1 MLFNMSNSVKI
12 LYKDFIKLF
21 KHPIEK
27 ETIRNIKMFSFD
39 VFNAY
44 LTVMNIEH
52 INVKNTYFNTQKE
65 NFYILCDKDTNK
77 LTNLLNLIKN
87 NKKKSRIVLMLEA
100 EFIELNSVQQ
110 MKTIKFSQLFNNMT
124 ENKLKVA
131 GLDTNLLTSQGFF
144 K

>member
-1 MLFNMSNSVKI
+1 MSNSVKI

-77 LTNLLNLIKN
+77 LINLLNSLKN

-124 ENKLKVA
+124 EDKLKVA

>member
-1 MLFNMSNSVKI
+1 MSNSVKI

-44 LTVMNIEH
+44 LTVMNIEY

-77 LTNLLNLIKN
+77 LTNLLNSLKN

-124 ENKLKVA
+124 EDKLKIA